1 MLKSCING
9 CCVSNANPKLKEI
22 SKYITLSNEEDG
34 VAHLINKFILKPKV
48 LVSACLLGDNCK
60 YSGGNNYSEEV
71 MEYLKDYEIIP
82 ICPEQLGGLPT
93 PRPASEIIGD
103 KVINNEGTDVTSNYQ
118 NGAEEALKIAKL
130 LGIKKALLKAK
141 SPSCGNG
148 KIYDGTFSGTLIDG
162 DGITTKLLKENNIE
176 VITIK

>member
-1 MLKSCING
+1 M
-9 CCVSNANPKLKEI
+9 KEKI
-22 SKYITLSNEEDG
+22 
-34 VAHLINKFILKPKV
+34 
-48 LVSACLLGDNCK
+48 LVSTCLLGTNCK

>member
-1 MLKSCING
+1 M
-9 CCVSNANPKLKEI
+9 KEKI
-22 SKYITLSNEEDG
+22 
-34 VAHLINKFILKPKV
+34 
-48 LVSACLLGDNCK
+48 LVSACLLGTNCK

-71 MEYLKDYEIIP
+71 TEYLKDYEIIP

-118 NGAEEALKIAKL
+118 KGAEEALKIAKL

>member
-1 MLKSCING
+1 M
-9 CCVSNANPKLKEI
+9 KEKI
-22 SKYITLSNEEDG
+22 
-34 VAHLINKFILKPKV
+34 
-48 LVSACLLGDNCK
+48 LVSACLLGTNCK

-82 ICPEQLGGLPT
+82 ICPEQLGGLST

-118 NGAEEALKIAKL
+118 KGAEETLKIAKL

>member
-1 MLKSCING
+1 M
-9 CCVSNANPKLKEI
+9 KEKI
-22 SKYITLSNEEDG
+22 
-34 VAHLINKFILKPKV
+34 
-48 LVSACLLGDNCK
+48 LVSACLLGTNCK

-71 MEYLKDYEIIP
+71 MEFLKDYEIIP

-103 KVINNEGTDVTSNYQ
+103 KVMNNEGTDVTSNYQ
-118 NGAEEALKIAKL
+118 KGAEETLKIAKL

-148 KIYDGTFSGTLIDG
+148 KIYDGTFSGILTTG